1 MQYYLQSIQEFLTTN
16 GYTNVFYDYDNPSED
31 ERIFIQ
37 STGGVKDPSVPNEF
51 RDFAIYIRRNN
62 RASARTDTEVI
73 YTLLD
78 SNSIPDKGIIKIET
92 ITPPTIFSIPETGS
106 QSEYLI
112 QFRCLIVDNTKNRI

>member
-1 MQYYLQSIQEFLTTN
+1 MQYYLQPIQEFLTTN
-16 GYTNVFYDYDNPSED
+16 GYTNVFYDYDNPSKE

-37 STGGVKDPSVPNEF
+37 PTGGVKDPSVPNEF

-62 RASARTDTEVI
+62 RASARADTEAI

-78 SNSIPDKGIIKIET
+78 SNSIPDKGINKIKT
-92 ITPPTIFSIPETGS
+92 ITPPTIFSIPETGV

-112 QFRCLIVDNTKNRI
+112 QFRCLIVDSSKNRI